1 MGFGLPDGDGSPGN
15 SPNRKIRV
23 LLADD
28 HPPMLDRIVALL
40 ATEFTVVGAVKD
52 GEEAVTAASLLHP
65 DVLVF
70 DISMP
75 RLSGLDAATVIR
87 RAGSPVPV
95 VFLTVHSEP
104 EFLQAAWEAGAL
116 GYVRKSHMGSDLIP
130 AIRAALLGKRFV
142 SASIDPDCRV

>member
-1 MGFGLPDGDGSPGN
+1 MGFGPPDGVGSPGN
-15 SPNRKIRV
+15 SPSRKIRV

-28 HPPMLDRIVALL
+28 HPPLLDRIVALL
-40 ATEFTVVGAVKD
+40 STEFTVVGAVKD
-52 GEEAVTAASLLHP
+52 GEEAVTAASLLRP

-70 DISMP
+70 DVSMP
-75 RLSGLDAATVIR
+75 RLSGLDAAALIR
-87 RAGSPVPV
+87 RGGSAVPV

-130 AIRAALLGKRFV
+130 AIRAALLGKRFI
-142 SASIDPDCRV
+142 SASIDPDAA

>member
-1 MGFGLPDGDGSPGN
+1 MGLGPPDGAGSSGS
-15 SPNRKIRV
+15 SPSRKIRV

-52 GEEAVTAASLLHP
+52 GEEAVTAASLLQP

-70 DISMP
+70 DVSMP
-75 RLSGLDAATVIR
+75 RLSGFDAATRIR
-87 RAGSPVPV
+87 LGGSAAPV

-104 EFLQAAWEAGAL
+104 EFQQAAWEAGAL
-116 GYVRKSHMGSDLIP
+116 GYVRKSHMGADLIP
-130 AIRAALLGKRFV
+130 AIRAVLLGKRFI
-142 SASIDPDCRV
+142 SASIDPDCVR

>member
-1 MGFGLPDGDGSPGN
+1 MGFGRPDGAGSPGS
-15 SPNRKIRV
+15 SPNRKTRV

-40 ATEFTVVGAVKD
+40 GTEFTVVGAVKD

-75 RLSGLDAATVIR
+75 RLNGFDAAMRIR
-87 RAGSPVPV
+87 RGGSTVPV

-104 EFLQAAWEAGAL
+104 EFLQAAWQAGAS
-116 GYVRKSHMGSDLIP
+116 GYVRKSHMGADLIP

-142 SASIDPDCRV
+142 SASLNLDCDS